1 MTHIQYIDELI
12 REYLLFRGFAGTL
25 KMFDIEL
32 KQDKEKGFRVDRI
45 VDQFLQLIYAH
56 DLSAVRE
63 FWNHLYTRMFS
74 KLEIEF
80 TSCKFVS
87 LYLYHEFFFFTTLLH
102 GANSDYL
109 FLSHSHG
116 K

>member
-56 DLSAVRE
+56 DLTAVRE
-63 FWNHLYTRMFS
+63 FWSHLHTRMFS
-74 KLEIEF
+74 KLEKEF
-80 TSCKFVS
+80 TSCKLLLIS
-87 LYLYHEFFFFTTLLH
+87 LI
-102 GANSDYL
+102 
-109 FLSHSHG
+109 
-116 K
+116 